1 MEGGEVRKW
10 WTLKRNALGS
20 SKARTSFG
28 VSADERLVPRE
39 VNSIS
44 LPTGVHTM
52 GAASRDELGQ

>member
-1 MEGGEVRKW
+1 VRKW